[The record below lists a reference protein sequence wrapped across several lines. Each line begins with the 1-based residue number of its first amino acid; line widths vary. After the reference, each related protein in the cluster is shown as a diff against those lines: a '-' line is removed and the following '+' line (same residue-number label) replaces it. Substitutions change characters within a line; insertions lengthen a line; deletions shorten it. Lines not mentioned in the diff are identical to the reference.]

1 MLHYSGTVSSCTGI
15 FTGFT
20 ELEYVYFDMN
30 QFFKPIFQQSII
42 TILETHCHYIEN
54 LPHSN
59 HHLVLW

>member
-30 QFFKPIFQQSII
+30 HFFKPIFQQSIV